1 MFFSRGNIRPEFKIH
16 LSGRELER
24 AEVFKYSGVW
34 FDMTLTWAFHI

>member
-24 AEVFKYSGVW
+24 AEVFKYLGVW
-34 FDMTLTWAFHI
+34 FDRTLTWAFHI